1 MKTIKQHIIDSIDLN
16 EKEIKNFEN
25 IFSIEIIELEKYE
38 NRSRLPYYDTYGL
51 KDKIVFFYNKN
62 TPGQD
67 FNVLSFNENKEL
79 QLINLQK
86 VVDIIEQFEE
96 QDLETVCNGLQYV
109 LKPLTMTKIILN
121 LEHRDKQKMR
131 SIIQKRPL
139 QL

>member
-1 MKTIKQHIIDSIDLN
+1 MKTIKEHIIDSIDLN

-38 NRSRLPYYDTYGL
+38 NRSRLAYYDTYGL
-51 KDKIVFFYNKN
+51 KDKIVFFYNKK

-67 FNVLSFNENKEL
+67 FNVLSFNENQEL

-109 LKPLTMTKIILN
+109 LKPLTMSKIILN

-131 SIIQKRPL
+131 SIMQKRPL
-139 QL
+139 Q